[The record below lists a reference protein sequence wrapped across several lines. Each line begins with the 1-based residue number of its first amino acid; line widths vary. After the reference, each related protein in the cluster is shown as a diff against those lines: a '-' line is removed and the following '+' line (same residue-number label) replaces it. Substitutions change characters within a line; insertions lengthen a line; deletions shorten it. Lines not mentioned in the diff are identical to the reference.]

1 MAIKTKDSKEDLK
14 EKKLGMDIID
24 NMGYQAQKEKN
35 MEMAGSV
42 VDLSKYNK
50 WKSLYESGGNMRKAG
65 LNITKKELELFRERP
80 DIEFYVNILTF
91 VERVY
96 NEHEELEHLEKLVYN
111 DGGEG
116 TRMLYKTTMIR
127 IAAEYEMYH
136 TIFGIPDSGEYNQ
149 GILGKIRSLMET
161 DGITYKEIKSE
172 IENEFK

>member
-65 LNITKKELELFRERP
+65 LNIT
-80 DIEFYVNILTF
+80 
-91 VERVY
+91 
-96 NEHEELEHLEKLVYN
+96 
-111 DGGEG
+111 
-116 TRMLYKTTMIR
+116 IR
-127 IAAEYEMYH
+127 
-136 TIFGIPDSGEYNQ
+136 
-149 GILGKIRSLMET
+149 KIS
-161 DGITYKEIKSE
+161 
-172 IENEFK
+172 

>member
-65 LNITKKELELFRERP
+65 LNITKKELELF
-80 DIEFYVNILTF
+80 L
-91 VERVY
+91 
-96 NEHEELEHLEKLVYN
+96 K
-111 DGGEG
+111 
-116 TRMLYKTTMIR
+116 LYKNR
-127 IAAEYEMYH
+127 
-136 TIFGIPDSGEYNQ
+136 N
-149 GILGKIRSLMET
+149 
-161 DGITYKEIKSE
+161 
-172 IENEFK
+172 

>member
-65 LNITKKELELFRERP
+65 I
-80 DIEFYVNILTF
+80 ILDPAESKAF
-91 VERVY
+91 
-96 NEHEELEHLEKLVYN
+96 LK
-111 DGGEG
+111 
-116 TRMLYKTTMIR
+116 LYKKR
-127 IAAEYEMYH
+127 
-136 TIFGIPDSGEYNQ
+136 N
-149 GILGKIRSLMET
+149 
-161 DGITYKEIKSE
+161 
-172 IENEFK
+172 

>member
-65 LNITKKELELFRERP
+65 LNITKKELELFLKP
-80 DIEFYVNILTF
+80 
-91 VERVY
+91 
-96 NEHEELEHLEKLVYN
+96 
-111 DGGEG
+111 
-116 TRMLYKTTMIR
+116 YKKR
-127 IAAEYEMYH
+127 
-136 TIFGIPDSGEYNQ
+136 N
-149 GILGKIRSLMET
+149 
-161 DGITYKEIKSE
+161 
-172 IENEFK
+172 

>member
-65 LNITKKELELFRERP
+65 LNITKKELELF
-80 DIEFYVNILTF
+80 L
-91 VERVY
+91 
-96 NEHEELEHLEKLVYN
+96 K
-111 DGGEG
+111 
-116 TRMLYKTTMIR
+116 LYKKR
-127 IAAEYEMYH
+127 
-136 TIFGIPDSGEYNQ
+136 N
-149 GILGKIRSLMET
+149 
-161 DGITYKEIKSE
+161 
-172 IENEFK
+172 